1 MCCVA
6 KLYSSILNRR
16 LQNFLETN
24 KILAEE
30 QNGFRASRSCIDHI
44 LVLCSVLR
52 NRKALGLSTFLS
64 FIDFQKAFDSV
75 DRNLLFFKLSQIG
88 ISGRFYNAIS
98 AMYSNP
104 RSKVLLNEY
113 ETDFFDCPIGVKQG
127 DNISATLFS
136 IFINDL
142 AEEIKATGIG
152 LDLTENVA
160 NVDFKESYKNLFLN
174 ILLYAD
180 DIILLTSNENDLQF

>member
-1 MCCVA
+1 M
-6 KLYSSILNRR
+6 K
-16 LQNFLETN
+16 
-24 KILAEE
+24 
-30 QNGFRASRSCIDHI
+30 
-44 LVLCSVLR
+44 
-52 NRKALGLSTFLS
+52 
-64 FIDFQKAFDSV
+64 
-75 DRNLLFFKLSQIG
+75 QI
-88 ISGRFYNAIS
+88 
-98 AMYSNP
+98 
-104 RSKVLLNEY
+104 
-113 ETDFFDCPIGVKQG
+113 FFDCPIGVKQG

-180 DIILLTSNENDLQF
+180 DIILLTSNENDLQFLLNVVEQWCQSGDWK

>member
-1 MCCVA
+1 M
-6 KLYSSILNRR
+6 
-16 LQNFLETN
+16 
-24 KILAEE
+24 
-30 QNGFRASRSCIDHI
+30 
-44 LVLCSVLR
+44 
-52 NRKALGLSTFLS
+52 GLSTFL
-64 FIDFQKAFDSV
+64 FYIDFQKAFDSV

-174 ILLYAD
+174 I
-180 DIILLTSNENDLQF
+180 FK

>member
-1 MCCVA
+1 
-6 KLYSSILNRR
+6 
-16 LQNFLETN
+16 
-24 KILAEE
+24 
-30 QNGFRASRSCIDHI
+30 
-44 LVLCSVLR
+44 
-52 NRKALGLSTFLS
+52 
-64 FIDFQKAFDSV
+64 
-75 DRNLLFFKLSQIG
+75 
-88 ISGRFYNAIS
+88 
-98 AMYSNP
+98 MYSNP

-152 LDLTENVA
+152 LDLTEDLA
-160 NVDFKESYKNLFLN
+160 NVNFKESYKDLFLN

-180 DIILLTSNENDLQF
+180 DIILMTSNENDLQFLLNVVEQWCHKWRLEVNLTKTNIMHVRNPHCNKSKFMFLFNYRTVNYCKT